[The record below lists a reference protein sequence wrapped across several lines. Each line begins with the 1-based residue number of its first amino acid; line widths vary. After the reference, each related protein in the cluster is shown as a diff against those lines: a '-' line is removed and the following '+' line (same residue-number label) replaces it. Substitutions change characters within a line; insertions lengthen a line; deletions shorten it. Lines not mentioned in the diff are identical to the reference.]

1 MSFSYLEMVF
11 MCTPDFLVIPA
22 KALPMPVEVG

>member
-1 MSFSYLEMVF
+1 MSFSYLEMIF

-22 KALPMPVEVG
+22 KALPVLLEVE